1 MEVKV
6 TAWGGAVCVCSEH
19 YTVKAIRI
27 LFLLVCPSITSVQP
41 SSAGWS
47 KRAAR
52 GDDADPGGVG
62 GTDVRCL
69 PLRRG
74 VIANAN

>member
-52 GDDADPGGVG
+52 GMTLILVALEEQMLGV
-62 GTDVRCL
+62 CHL
-69 PLRRG
+69 EEE
-74 VIANAN
+74 

>member
-47 KRAAR
+47 KRTPKGMTLILVALEEQML
-52 GDDADPGGVG
+52 GV
-62 GTDVRCL
+62 CHL
-69 PLRRG
+69 EEE
-74 VIANAN
+74 